1 MPTTHAFDFL
11 ESPDKHPLTPVVVT
25 FGDDPFLRQ
34 TAAHAMRE
42 QFSGTSHVE
51 EDPSCTLF
59 DGEEKTLEWRDV
71 MDELS
76 SSSLFGSGKRLVIV
90 QRADTFV
97 TAQRSK
103 LEDYVAKPSK
113 SATLVLDVGTWAAN
127 TRLYKAVDEAGLQIH
142 CSPPLKGKSK
152 NVDDNRITKWLMS
165 RANKPHGFKM
175 KSLAAEVLLELVGPS
190 LGLLE
195 QDLAKLALYAPAA
208 GEVSA
213 ELVQSAVGGWRAKT
227 TWDAIDAALD
237 GNAAEALVQLDH
249 LLQSGE
255 HPLALFGS
263 IAWSL
268 RRYAAATRIFQ
279 GYERRGKKVQ
289 LSQALTEAGFK
300 DWPPGSM
307 RKGEERLK
315 RMGRE
320 RGGKLLQ
327 WVLATD
333 LSLKGTH
340 SDERRSRFALEQLFL
355 KLAQTTEAP
364 RPAHTGR

>member
-1 MPTTHAFDFL
+1 
-11 ESPDKHPLTPVVVT
+11 V
-25 FGDDPFLRQ
+25 
-34 TAAHAMRE
+34 RE
-42 QFSGTSHVE
+42 VFSGTEAVA

-59 DGEEKTLEWRDV
+59 DGEEKSLEWRDV

-76 SSSLFGSGKRLVIV
+76 SSSLFGTGKRLVIV

-97 TAQRSK
+97 TAQRNR

-127 TRLYKAVDEAGLQIH
+127 TRLYKAVDDLGLQIQ

-152 NVDDNRITKWLMS
+152 NVDENRVVKWLMS
-165 RANKPHGFKM
+165 RATKPHGFKM
-175 KSLAAEVLLELVGPS
+175 KSLAAEVLLELVGPT

-195 QDLAKLALYAPAA
+195 QDLAKLALYVPAG
-208 GEVSA
+208 GEVNA

-227 TWDAIDAALD
+227 TWDAMDAALD
-237 GNAAEALVQLDH
+237 GHAGEALVQLDH

-279 GYERRGKKVQ
+279 AYERRGKRIQ
-289 LSQALTEAGFK
+289 LGQALTEAGFK
-300 DWPPGSM
+300 DWPPGTM
-307 RKGEERLK
+307 RKAEDRLK

-320 RGGKLLQ
+320 RAGKLLH

-333 LSLKGTH
+333 MALKGTH
-340 SDERRSRFALEQLFL
+340 SDDRRSRFALEQLFL
-355 KLAQTTEAP
+355 RLAQSQESP
-364 RPAHTGR
+364 KPAQAGR